1 MSSCGT
7 VRLVPGPQGPAG
19 ADGADGT
26 DGVSAYTVTTDA
38 FTMPAEQ
45 AAVAVE
51 VESSD
56 WMTPGMIVYVE
67 NCGWMQVTAI
77 TDSTNIE
84 LTNLEDTAT
93 DAYLDNV
100 APGTVVA
107 VSNSIVAG
115 GLQGPAGEDGTSGA
129 PDTAGYVITTANASL
144 TGATNLGGLTSGLVK
159 STVAAGTST
168 VAIATDGADYLSPT
182 TGLEPADIGV
192 SVQAYDADLTAIAAL
207 VSAANKFPYATGA
220 GTWSLADLTAFAR
233 TLLDDAT
240 AAAAR
245 TTLNVLPGYGLLAE
259 SLAVDCNATADT
271 ALTIDATRYIIDK
284 LTVENA
290 SINLTTATAGLFTAA
305 GGAGTT
311 LAADQALSALTASTK
326 FDDLSLEA
334 VVGTDVLTATTLY
347 FRVGTPQGAAAT
359 ADVRIYGWR
368 LTP

>member
-1 MSSCGT
+1 MSNCGSI
-7 VRLVPGPQGPAG
+7 RLVPGPQGPSG
-19 ADGADGT
+19 SNGTDGT
-26 DGVSAYTVTTDA
+26 DGVSAYTVTTVA

-45 AAVAVE
+45 AAVDVE
-51 VESSD
+51 VASSD

-67 NCGWMQVTAI
+67 NCGWMQVTGI
-77 TDSTNIE
+77 IDSTNIE

-93 DAYLDNV
+93 DAYTDNV

-107 VSNSIVAG
+107 GSNSIVAG
-115 GLQGPAGEDGTSGA
+115 GLQGPAGVDGVTGA
-129 PDTAGYVITTANASL
+129 PTDSGYLITTADASL
-144 TGATNLGGLTSGLVK
+144 TGATDLAGLASGLVK
-159 STVAAGTST
+159 STVAAGAST
-168 VAIATDGADYLSPT
+168 ISIAADGVDYLSPT

-192 SVQAYDADLTAIAAL
+192 TVQAYDLDITAIAAL
-207 VSAANKFPYATGA
+207 VSAANKMPYATGA
-220 GTWSLADLTAFAR
+220 GTWSLADLTVFAR

-245 TTLNVLPGYGLLAE
+245 TTLNVLPGYGLIAE
-259 SLAVDCNATADT
+259 SLAVNCNATADT
-271 ALTIDATRYIIDK
+271 ALTINATRYIIDK

-290 SINLTTATAGLFTAA
+290 SINMTTATAGLFTAA

-311 LAADQALSALTASTK
+311 LAADQALAALTAATK
-326 FDDLSLEA
+326 FDNLTLEV
-334 VVGTDVLTATTLY
+334 VVGTDVLTSTTLY